1 MVTKYFQKSHKP
13 HKIFNHSA
21 VKAGYSCMNNML
33 KVKNDQNAIVE
44 KKQNVQWK
52 GTAKVMMEFI
62 NVM

>member
-1 MVTKYFQKSHKP
+1 
-13 HKIFNHSA
+13 
-21 VKAGYSCMNNML
+21 MNNML

-62 NVM
+62 NVT